1 MKFEILDRIVRY
13 QGRAFSV
20 EDITVRLP
28 NGGQAVYNLVEH
40 TGSVSIVPVDDEGN
54 LLFIRQ
60 YRLGVLDELL
70 ELPAGTK
77 PAGEGPL
84 DCAAREVREE
94 TGMAARELILLG
106 DFYLAP
112 GYSSERMFVYLARG
126 LYDDPLAQDEDEF
139 LQVIKIP
146 VKEAYA
152 MARRGELRDSKS
164 LASLLLAMPH
174 LGVNPEG
181 F

>member
-1 MKFEILDRIVRY
+1 MKFEILNRAVRY

-20 EDITVRLP
+20 EDVTVRLP
-28 NGGQAVYNLVEH
+28 DGGQAIYNLVEH

-54 LLFIRQ
+54 LLFVRQ

-77 PAGEGPL
+77 PAGEDPL

-94 TGMAARELILLG
+94 TGMAAGEMILLG

-126 LYDDPLAQDEDEF
+126 LRYDPLAHDADEF
-139 LQVIKIP
+139 LQLVKIS
-146 VKEAYA
+146 VDEAYA
-152 MARRGELRDSKS
+152 MALRGELRDSKS
-164 LASLLLAMPH
+164 LASLLLALPY
-174 LGVNPEG
+174 LKPKL
-181 F
+181 